1 RGEPK
6 VASRADPL
14 RNCYIDLLSPLRAC
28 DPWAVH
34 SAMTY
39 VKEAA
44 ANLELTAV
52 QQKIVEILQN
62 DGPQEPANLCA
73 RLQIKYTDLERDI
86 AALRHMQKIRGEL
99 RGGKKLICLW

>member
-1 RGEPK
+1 MKKSPIRELNNGKGKTYEMRALSDGCTRGEPK

-44 ANLELTAV
+44 ANLELIAV
-52 QQKIVEILQN
+52 QQKIVEIL
-62 DGPQEPANLCA
+62 
-73 RLQIKYTDLERDI
+73 KTMDLRNRPI
-86 AALRHMQKIRGEL
+86 YAQGCK
-99 RGGKKLICLW
+99 